1 MDGARAVLALGGGAL
16 AGPVPGA
23 ALSEHAL
30 LRPKAAAGMLETLER
45 FVGLRLLEGGG
56 EGRARRGP
64 YGGKA
69 RPRTAEGCQQR
80 LSAAQLKQQRL
91 RLARGTALRGS
102 EREDFVEHVRSFFS
116 QAGAEPA
123 GSELAR
129 LRARREQLVAM
140 LRETEANPEVPAHVA
155 RFLEG
160 LAAAREH
167 FA

>member
-1 MDGARAVLALGGGAL
+1 MSGARAGLALGCGA
-16 AGPVPGA
+16 AAAPVPGA

-45 FVGLRLLEGGG
+45 FVGLGLLEGGG
-56 EGRARRGP
+56 AGRARRGP
-64 YGGKA
+64 YGGTA
-69 RPRTAEGCQQR
+69 RPRTAEGRQQR

-102 EREDFVEHVRSFFS
+102 DREDFVEHVRSFFS
-116 QAGAEPA
+116 QAGAEAA

-140 LRETEANPEVPAHVA
+140 LRETEASPEVPEHVA

-160 LAAAREH
+160 LAAAR
-167 FA
+167 AT

>member
-1 MDGARAVLALGGGAL
+1 MSGARAVLALGGGA
-16 AGPVPGA
+16 AAAPVPGA

-45 FVGLRLLEGGG
+45 FVGLGQVEG

-69 RPRTAEGCQQR
+69 RPRTAEGRQQR

-102 EREDFVEHVRSFFS
+102 DREDFVEHVRSFFS
-116 QAGAEPA
+116 QAGAEVA

-140 LRETEANPEVPAHVA
+140 LRETEANPEVPEHVA
-155 RFLEG
+155 RFLES
-160 LAAAREH
+160 LAAAR
-167 FA
+167 ATGA